1 MKETL
6 LLAGCFWCFI
16 TICICA
22 SLISYCCD
30 RCEYAVLVGF
40 LVAFEFEVGKP
51 LNQQSSVDCS
61 VGAQITGKLKGMQMV

>member
-1 MKETL
+1 MKETF
-6 LLAGCFWCFI
+6 LLASCFWCFI

-22 SLISYCCD
+22 NLIGYCCD
-30 RCEYAVLVGF
+30 RCELYVFGRI

-61 VGAQITGKLKGMQMV
+61 VGA